1 MSAARLAAR
10 SRHVCGAARGALAAL
25 LSVCTT
31 RQPYLPSGGIGAGA
45 ARCPDPGGRLRDNRR
60 ARGDTRGVIRR
71 SLRYVNELPEA
82 IQKRLALAYSAKE
95 LLAYGLRD
103 RLREGY
109 SIKDFRADLMAAL
122 VVGVVAL
129 PLSMALAI
137 ACDVPPQHGLYTAI
151 IAGFVCAL
159 LGGTRLQV
167 TGPTAAFVVIL
178 VPIVHKFGLGGL
190 LVAGMMAGV
199 MLVAMG
205 LARLGKLMQFVPHPV
220 TTGFT
225 MGIAIVIGLLQLKD
239 VLGVQLPR
247 TEGTFSYLGAL
258 WDARGSINPYDV
270 GIAVITVALLL
281 VLPRLFKRVP
291 PPLIALTAVSLLVVL
306 CEHVWPGFHASTIGN
321 LDKFSFKIGNEIRHG
336 IPPLPPIPVVPW
348 SLGGMSLDFQ
358 TIRELMPSAFAIAM
372 LGAIESLM
380 AAVVADGMSGTR
392 HDPNAE
398 LIALGIG
405 NILCPFFGG
414 IAATGALARTATN
427 IRAGARSPFAAAM
440 HAIFILA
447 CTIMLA
453 PLVSYLPM
461 AALAGLLI
469 IVARN
474 MSEARHF
481 TRLLRIAARSD
492 VIVMLTCFTLTVV
505 FDMVIAVTVGVV
517 LSALLFMRRMAETT
531 TVELDSPREHGLGFD
546 LPAGVRLYEVA
557 GPMFFGAAKSAME
570 VIATVGNR
578 NDHTFVLNMQ
588 YVPTIDATGL
598 VALES
603 VLDRLFR
610 SRIKVIFAGLTPEVA
625 ELLERAGIKREPGRL
640 AYAPDLE
647 TALSMA
653 IVHGARLRRASDAP
667 TAAA

>member
-1 MSAARLAAR
+1 M
-10 SRHVCGAARGALAAL
+10 
-25 LSVCTT
+25 
-31 RQPYLPSGGIGAGA
+31 
-45 ARCPDPGGRLRDNRR
+45 
-60 ARGDTRGVIRR
+60 IRR

-82 IQKRLALAYSAKE
+82 IQKQLLLAYSAKD
-95 LLAYGLRD
+95 LLAYGLRS

-109 SIKDFRADLMAAL
+109 GAKDFRADLLAAL

-137 ACDVPPQHGLYTAI
+137 ACEVPPQHGLYTAI
-151 IAGFVCAL
+151 IAGFVCSL
-159 LGGTRLQV
+159 LGGTRFQV

-190 LVAGMMAGV
+190 LVAGAMAGV

-205 LARLGKLMQFVPHPV
+205 LARLGKLMQYVPHPV

-239 VLGVQLPR
+239 VFGVKLPK
-247 TEGTFSYLGAL
+247 TEGTFEYLGAL
-258 WDARGSINPYDV
+258 WDARGQINPYDV
-270 GIAVITVALLL
+270 GIAVVTIALLL
-281 VLPRLFKRVP
+281 WLPRVLKRIP
-291 PPLIALTAVSLLVVL
+291 APLVALTIIALAVVL
-306 CEHVWPGFHASTIGN
+306 CDHFWPGFHASTIGN
-321 LDKFSFKIGNEIRHG
+321 KFNFKIGSEIRHG
-336 IPPLPPIPVVPW
+336 IPPLPPIPIVPW
-348 SLGGMSLDFQ
+348 RFGGLSIDYH
-358 TIRELMPSAFAIAM
+358 TIRELLPSAFAIAM

-380 AAVVADGMSGTR
+380 AAVVSDGMSGTR

-440 HAIFILA
+440 HAIFVLA
-447 CTIMLA
+447 CTIALA
-453 PLVSYLPM
+453 PLVAYLPM
-461 AALAGLLI
+461 AGLAALLI

-492 VIVMLTCFTLTVV
+492 VIVMVTCFTLTVV

-517 LSALLFMRRMAETT
+517 LAALLFMRRMAVST
-531 TVELDSPREHGLGFD
+531 TVALESPTDLGIGVD
-546 LPAGVRLYEVA
+546 LPPGIRLYEVA

-570 VIATVGNR
+570 AIATVGSGS
-578 NDHTFVLNMQ
+578 DHTFVLNMQ
-588 YVPTIDATGL
+588 HVPTIDVTGL

-603 VLDRLFR
+603 VLDRLYR

-625 ELLERAGIKREPGRL
+625 ELLDRAGIRREPGRL
-640 AYAPDLE
+640 AYAPDVE
-647 TALSMA
+647 TAISMA
-653 IVHGARLRRASDAP
+653 IVHAARLGRPQESP
-667 TAAA
+667 NAAA

>member
-1 MSAARLAAR
+1 
-10 SRHVCGAARGALAAL
+10 
-25 LSVCTT
+25 
-31 RQPYLPSGGIGAGA
+31 
-45 ARCPDPGGRLRDNRR
+45 
-60 ARGDTRGVIRR
+60 VIRR

-82 IQKRLALAYSAKE
+82 IQKQLALAYSAKD
-95 LLAYGLRD
+95 LLAYGLRA

-109 SIKDFRADLMAAL
+109 SVKDFRADLLAAL

-137 ACDVPPQHGLYTAI
+137 ACEVPPQHGLYTAI
-151 IAGFVCAL
+151 IAGFVCSL
-159 LGGTRLQV
+159 LGGTRFQV

-178 VPIVHKFGLGGL
+178 VPIVHRFGLGGL

-199 MLVAMG
+199 MLIGMG

-239 VLGVQLPR
+239 VLGVKLPR
-247 TEGTFSYLGAL
+247 TEGTFEYLGAL
-258 WDARGSINPYDV
+258 WDARGQINPYDV
-270 GIAVITVALLL
+270 GVAVITIALLL
-281 VLPRLFKRVP
+281 GLPKILKRVP
-291 PPLIALTAVSLLVVL
+291 APLVALTIISLLVVL
-306 CEHVWPGFHASTIGN
+306 GHHFWPGFHASTIGN

-336 IPPLPPIPVVPW
+336 IPPLPPIPIVPW
-348 SLGGMSLDFQ
+348 RLNGLTLDYH
-358 TIRELMPSAFAIAM
+358 TIRELLPSAFAIAM

-392 HDPNAE
+392 HDPNSE

-440 HAIFILA
+440 HAIFVLA
-447 CTIMLA
+447 CTIVLA
-453 PLVSYLPM
+453 PLVAYLPM

-492 VIVMLTCFTLTVV
+492 VIVMVTCFTLTVV

-517 LSALLFMRRMAETT
+517 LAALLFMRRMAVST
-531 TVELDSPREHGLGFD
+531 TVALESPRELGLGVE
-546 LPAGVRLYEVA
+546 LPPGVRLYEVA

-570 VIATVGNR
+570 VIATVGSGT
-578 NDHTFVLNMQ
+578 DHTFVLNMEH
-588 YVPTIDATGL
+588 VPTIDATGL

-610 SRIKVIFAGLTPEVA
+610 SRIKVIFAGLTTEVA
-625 ELLERAGIKREPGRL
+625 DLLDRAGIKRDPGRL
-640 AYAPDLE
+640 AYAPDVE
-647 TALSMA
+647 TAISMA
-653 IVHGARLRRASDAP
+653 IVHAARLSRAAESP
-667 TAAA
+667 AASA

>member
-1 MSAARLAAR
+1 
-10 SRHVCGAARGALAAL
+10 
-25 LSVCTT
+25 
-31 RQPYLPSGGIGAGA
+31 
-45 ARCPDPGGRLRDNRR
+45 
-60 ARGDTRGVIRR
+60 VIRR

-82 IQKRLALAYSAKE
+82 LQKQLALAYRAKD
-95 LLAYGLRD
+95 LLGYGLRA

-109 SIKDFRADLMAAL
+109 SAKDFRADLLAAL

-137 ACDVPPQHGLYTAI
+137 ACEVPPQHGLYTAI
-151 IAGFVCAL
+151 IAGFVCSL
-159 LGGTRLQV
+159 LGGTRFQV

-199 MLVAMG
+199 MLVTMG

-239 VLGVQLPR
+239 VFGVKLPR
-247 TEGTFSYLGAL
+247 TEGTFEYLGAL
-258 WDARGSINPYDV
+258 WDARGQINPYDL
-270 GIAVITVALLL
+270 GIAVVTIALLL
-281 VLPRLFKRVP
+281 GLPKILKRVP
-291 PPLIALTAVSLLVVL
+291 APLVALTIISLAVVL
-306 CEHVWPGFHASTIGN
+306 CQHVWPGFHASTIGN

-336 IPPLPPIPVVPW
+336 IPPLPPIPIVPW
-348 SLGGMSLDFQ
+348 RLGGLTLDYH
-358 TIRELMPSAFAIAM
+358 TIRELLPSAFAIAM

-380 AAVVADGMSGTR
+380 AAVIADGMSGTR
-392 HDPNAE
+392 HDPNSE
-398 LIALGIG
+398 LVALGIG

-447 CTIMLA
+447 CTIVLA
-453 PLVSYLPM
+453 PLVAYLPM
-461 AALAGLLI
+461 AGLAGLLI

-492 VIVMLTCFTLTVV
+492 VIVMMTCFTLTVV

-517 LSALLFMRRMAETT
+517 LAALLFMRRMAVST
-531 TVELDSPREHGLGFD
+531 TVALESPQELGLSIE
-546 LPAGVRLYEVA
+546 LPPGVRLYEVA

-570 VIATVGNR
+570 VIATVGSGS
-578 NDHTFVLNMQ
+578 DHTFVLNMQ
-588 YVPTIDATGL
+588 HVPTIDATGL

-610 SRIKVIFAGLTPEVA
+610 SRIKVIFAGLGPEVA
-625 ELLERAGIKREPGRL
+625 EMLDRAGIKRDPGRL
-640 AYAPDLE
+640 AYAPDVE
-647 TALSMA
+647 TAISMA
-653 IVHGARLRRASDAP
+653 IVHAARLRRSAESP
-667 TAAA
+667 AAA